1 MSDLVAFS
9 WVLITTWVLNLFQ
22 YIILA
27 DTYTE
32 NSVLQKHL
40 IGKVNSTLIA
50 FSEIGGCYCL
60 ILYQNLTSSSFL
72 KVNCIMQLENISTSW
87 QQQASSYS
95 VTLKSMYLFWTLNG
109 SFIHELVPG
118 KILIHWIVENL
129 SNVDTLKIQKNSF
142 INITNFIRKYCNVIK
157 LTYA

>member
-72 KVNCIMQLENISTSW
+72 KVNCIMQLENISTS
-87 QQQASSYS
+87 
-95 VTLKSMYLFWTLNG
+95 
-109 SFIHELVPG
+109 
-118 KILIHWIVENL
+118 
-129 SNVDTLKIQKNSF
+129 
-142 INITNFIRKYCNVIK
+142 
-157 LTYA
+157 